1 MAVTKA
7 RSPPPE
13 KVTPTA
19 AASHV
24 PVPLL
29 FDVAVSVSESAR
41 VQAGSECSGK
51 VKSCPWLCHALAV
64 KPARATCT
72 CSQIKRRMRAR
83 KKGGMLVVS
92 DCVLE

>member
-1 MAVTKA
+1 
-7 RSPPPE
+7 
-13 KVTPTA
+13 
-19 AASHV
+19 
-24 PVPLL
+24 
-29 FDVAVSVSESAR
+29 
-41 VQAGSECSGK
+41 
-51 VKSCPWLCHALAV
+51 LAV